1 VKRVAL
7 ATLVFLGITATA
19 GLAVAQAAA
28 PAVTI
33 ISPDPG
39 ITVTSDAMDVVV
51 TYEAPA
57 GALTARVELVVD
69 GAVAQSI
76 ALDPPERSGTLSLT
90 WEAGSCLEGEHLL
103 AVRAVDT
110 GGGAG
115 GSQIAVLLHRG
126 LPEVAERP
134 RITRPA
140 AGATVAGVTSFEVE
154 SAATQVKY
162 VIFLVDNVFK
172 AMSNIRPFS
181 YSWDTAQYLN
191 GTHQLQAKAYLAD
204 GTEAL
209 SRMVE
214 VQVDNPSGMTTM
226 RSATPA
232 DPQPAAAPA
241 RTAEPSLPP
250 AIRTESAT
258 PYSRAAAMTE
268 AEFGPPG
275 TAPYVSETGDLIQ
288 PPTSPL
294 AVRTETARPPQT
306 GGPSAT
312 EGHAPAAP
320 QVASTSVS
328 PPPEPAGPPAISPA
342 AAPAATP
349 VASVQTPLAPPE
361 AVAVAAVNGLAP
373 AGIPAQAVTLPK
385 LPPSVAVPAPRQ
397 VAALPAKLA
406 RDGLGAGDAVPQ
418 VSEPGDPVQP
428 LVTPPAAA
436 SAAAPATS
444 IPAPTEASAPTVRSL
459 EAPPS
464 APVSSARQLAM
475 LPPKLAEASSKSALY
490 QQATTAAGAYIVQS
504 GDSLWTIA
512 ARHGLTVAQLAEAND
527 LTESAAV
534 RPGQQLRVP
543 APSVYVDGSPLLSD
557 VPVSIADGRML
568 APFRAVVEQAGGTVA
583 WEPSTRQARSD
594 ARGKEIAVTIGSDVA
609 TVDGRPMPMGAAA
622 VVRGNRAL
630 VPLRFLGEALDMVL
644 HYRDGVVRMA
654 EGK

>member
-7 ATLVFLGITATA
+7 AALVFLGITATA

-33 ISPDPG
+33 VSPDPG

-51 TYEAPA
+51 AYEAPA

-126 LPEVAERP
+126 LPDVAERP
-134 RITRPA
+134 QITRPA

-154 SAATQVKY
+154 SAATRVKY

-181 YSWDTAQYLN
+181 YSWDTTQYLN

-209 SRMVE
+209 SRTVE

-226 RSATPA
+226 RSAMPA
-232 DPQPAAAPA
+232 EAQPAATPA

-258 PYSRAAAMTE
+258 PYSRAAAVTE

-294 AVRTETARPPQT
+294 AARIETARPPQT
-306 GGPSAT
+306 AGLPAT
-312 EGHAPAAP
+312 AAHAPAAP

-342 AAPAATP
+342 ATP
-349 VASVQTPLAPPE
+349 GASVQIPLAPSEVVP
-361 AVAVAAVNGLAP
+361 AAAVNDLAP
-373 AGIPAQAVTLPK
+373 TGIAAQAVTLPK
-385 LPPSVAVPAPRQ
+385 LPPSVAVPSPRQ
-397 VAALPAKLA
+397 VAALPATLAKDALGA
-406 RDGLGAGDAVPQ
+406 RDAAPQ
-418 VSEPGDPVQP
+418 VSEPGDPMRP

-436 SAAAPATS
+436 SAATPATS

-475 LPPKLAEASSKSALY
+475 LPPKLAEASSEPALY
-490 QQATTAAGAYIVQS
+490 QQATTAAGVYIVQS

-512 ARHGLTVAQLAEAND
+512 ARHGLTVAQLAKAND

-543 APSVYVDGSPLLSD
+543 TPSVYVNGSPLLSD

-568 APFRAVVEQAGGTVA
+568 APLRAVVEQAGGTVA
-583 WEPSTRQARSD
+583 WEPSTRQARAD
-594 ARGKEIAVTIGSDVA
+594 ARGREIAVTIGSDVA
-609 TVDGRPMPMGAAA
+609 TVDGRPTPMGAAA

-644 HYRDGVVRMA
+644 HYRDGVVRVA